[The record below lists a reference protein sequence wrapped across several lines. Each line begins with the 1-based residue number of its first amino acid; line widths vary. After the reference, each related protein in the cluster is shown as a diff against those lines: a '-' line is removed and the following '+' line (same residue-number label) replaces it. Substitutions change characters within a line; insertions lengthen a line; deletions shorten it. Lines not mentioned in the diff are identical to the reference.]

1 MILGY
6 FAFEATIM
14 GYGLAAAGAIPG
26 NAIQGTAGIV
36 IAPLFIYIYS
46 FHCSSFLRF
55 GACLSFLN
63 GERLSLP
70 RIGINIVAITIPA
83 VP

>member
-1 MILGY
+1 MILSY

-36 IAPLFIYIYS
+36 IATMLMPIL
-46 FHCSSFLRF
+46 
-55 GACLSFLN
+55 GKVN
-63 GERLSLP
+63 LSLL
-70 RIGINIVAITIPA
+70 RKDEPA
-83 VP
+83 PKRRNDKQ